1 MDGQKNIKYLTI
13 KSTRFLTAEMAGAD
27 GSDSGAD
34 TKARQEANEEARAAV
49 ANIFEVLC
57 GQSDGKDKFTGLQRS
72 IRHQTPCWWLF
83 FVALR

>member
-1 MDGQKNIKYLTI
+1 
-13 KSTRFLTAEMAGAD
+13 MAGANAS
-27 GSDSGAD
+27 GGEGDS
-34 TKARQEANEEARAAV
+34 KARQEADDEARAAV